1 MSEPQPIPAPLT
13 PPGQPPVGEKSP
25 MPVPD
30 HTLIRRIGRGSYGEV
45 WLARNVM
52 GAWRAVKFVHRR
64 DFEDDRPFER
74 ELAGIQRFEPISRS
88 HPSQLNIL
96 HVGRGPDGF
105 YYVMGLADD
114 QGRGQAIDEGS
125 YAPRTLRSE
134 LTQQGRLPYA
144 QCLEIG
150 VQLATALQHLYDHGL
165 VHRDIKP
172 SNIVFVN
179 GIPKL
184 ADIGLVARAE
194 ATMSF
199 VGTEGYLPPEGPGT
213 RQADIFSLGKVLYEL
228 STGQDR
234 QQFPEMPTNIA
245 ALADREQIAELNQVV
260 LKACHSDAK
269 QRYQSAA
276 ELQADLALLESGQSV
291 ARVRRIEERLRFVQ
305 RAGALVTAV
314 AAVIALGWW
323 WQAKQ
328 TREMR
333 DLAEENRRIA
343 EERTTLAAEKTV
355 LAEEKS
361 ALAEENHERLVRL
374 SIANGVRLLDEADDP
389 SGALLWFAQALPLVA
404 NRPAEE
410 EIHRIRIQQT
420 LNQLPPLLRVVPA
433 PEDRSTLSGAFSP
446 DGAWAATASLP
457 FEVRVW
463 STDTGVGRFPPLRL
477 PQTIFAVR
485 FTPDGRRLI
494 AQSSYGPEHSKAGPH
509 EDNFPG
515 FAVVLDATTGE
526 ELYPAI
532 TNATQ
537 TVLSPDARWLAVAR
551 PDHSVSLISTTDGQG
566 VAEITGHQDRILA
579 LAFSAESDRLVTGS
593 ANRTARVWRIPSG
606 EPEGSALEHDE
617 PVIRAAFRPGGRQV
631 ATAERFLGDRAIL
644 GRVSLWDV
652 ARGSQPVVTKQIE
665 GGVESD
671 GSVWALFFEPAPGS
685 RLFVGI
691 RNAVHVWDPDSFA
704 EVLPP
709 LKMGSVARSRAFSPD
724 GTSVAVGSDDGRAR
738 VWGLQQGELLFPPFH
753 HTGWV
758 ESVGFS
764 PDGSKLLVTGGSTAR
779 LWALE
784 AARETARL
792 ELPANH
798 PHVPPQYTGSITPQ
812 LGLAT
817 IGLDNGRVLAM
828 DQERLTV
835 VGVLEPRNR
844 DEQVCSCFEGST
856 GRLVAL
862 AEHHAPAEEG
872 GAPSHTVVLW
882 EQDHGRLR
890 QVALLPHPGKL
901 HDLKFRN
908 GDTELVTL
916 DDDTIRIWRTSDG
929 RLERSVPVPE
939 PFQRAWTDIL
949 PESIRPEGGAVL
961 LLRGDAFEN
970 WELHLLDLATSQ
982 FIGRPFAFSRLS
994 VMPNRMR
1001 FSPDGTRL
1009 ASVGPDQKATIID
1022 LATGE
1027 VAVHHLGLQGTLL
1040 ELDWSPDG
1048 TRLITTGL
1056 AGSVIQW
1063 DVASGEMLL
1072 TPMANGSG
1080 PARSARWSPDGRFI
1094 AYRNDGRVARV
1105 WDVATAEAV
1114 TPMLQHTG
1122 YIYWAYITPA
1132 HRLITGSAPNLI
1144 RAWDLKP
1151 TLLPAEA
1158 ITDYVKLLSARQL
1171 SANGLLLGIPGPE
1184 LVELHRSLLARHP
1197 ELFEP
1202 KP

>member
-1 MSEPQPIPAPLT
+1 
-13 PPGQPPVGEKSP
+13 

-105 YYVMGLADD
+105 YYVMELADD
-114 QGRGQAIDEGS
+114 QGRGQEIDEGS

-150 VQLATALQHLYDHGL
+150 VQLATALQHLHDHGL

-245 ALADREQIAELNQVV
+245 ALQDREQIAELNQVV

-276 ELQADLALLESGQSV
+276 ELQADLALLQSGQSV

-333 DLAEENRRIA
+333 ELADDNRRIA
-343 EERTTLAAEKTV
+343 EERTTLAAEKTL
-355 LAEEKS
+355 LAE
-361 ALAEENHERLVRL
+361 ANRERLVRL
-374 SIANGVRLLDEADDP
+374 SIANGLRLLDEADDP
-389 SGALLWFAQALPLVA
+389 SGALLWFAQALPLVT

-420 LNQLPPLLRVVPA
+420 LNQLPPLLRVVHA
-433 PEDRSTLSGAFSP
+433 PEGGSILSGDFSP
-446 DGAWAATASLP
+446 DGAWVATASWP
-457 FEVRVW
+457 RGVRVW
-463 STDTGVGRFPPLRL
+463 STDTGADRFPPLRL

-494 AQSSYGPEHSKAGPH
+494 AQSSHGPAHAKAGPH
-509 EDNFPG
+509 EDAFSG
-515 FAVVLDATTGE
+515 FAVVLDAATGE
-526 ELYPAI
+526 ALYPAI

-551 PDHSVSLISTTDGQG
+551 PDHSVSLIATADGQV
-566 VAEITGHQDRILA
+566 VAAIAGHTDRILA

-593 ANRTARVWRIPSG
+593 ADRTARVWRIPSG
-606 EPEGSALEHDE
+606 EPEGSALQHGE

-631 ATAERFLGDRAIL
+631 ATAEQFLGDRAVL

-652 ARGSQPVVTKQIE
+652 ALDRPSVVTKQIE

-671 GSVWALFFEPAPGS
+671 GRVWALFFEPAPGS

-691 RNAVHVWDPDSFA
+691 RNAVHVWDTDSFA

-709 LKMGSVARSRAFSPD
+709 LKMGSVARSWAFSPD
-724 GTSVAVGSDDGRAR
+724 GASVAVGSDDGRAR

-764 PDGSKLLVTGGSTAR
+764 PDGSKLLVTGGGTAR

-798 PHVPPQYTGSITPQ
+798 IHRPANHTGSFTPQ

-817 IGLDNGRVLAM
+817 IGLDNGRVLVM
-828 DQERLTV
+828 DQERMAV
-835 VGVLEPRNR
+835 VGVPESRTR
-844 DEQVCSCFEGST
+844 GEQICSSYEGST

-862 AEHHAPAEEG
+862 VEHHAPAEEG
-872 GAPSHTVVLW
+872 GTRSHTVILW

-901 HDLKFRN
+901 HDLRFRN

-916 DDDTIRIWRTSDG
+916 DDDMIRIWRTGDG
-929 RLERSVPVPE
+929 GLERSVPIPKSFGR
-939 PFQRAWTDIL
+939 PWTDIL
-949 PESIRPEGGAVL
+949 PESIRPDGGAVL

-970 WELHLLDLATSQ
+970 WELHLFDLGTGQ
-982 FIGRPFAFSRLS
+982 FIGSPFAFRTAFHSRS

-1009 ASVGPDQKATIID
+1009 ASVGPDQKAAIID

-1027 VAVHHLGLQGTLL
+1027 AAVHHLGLQGDLL
-1040 ELDWSPDG
+1040 DLDWSPDG
-1048 TRLITTGL
+1048 TRLITAGL
-1056 AGSVIQW
+1056 AGIVIQW

-1072 TPMANGSG
+1072 TPMDTGWG

-1114 TPMLQHTG
+1114 TPMMQHTG

-1132 HRLITGSAPNLI
+1132 RRLITGSAPNLI

-1158 ITDYVKLLSARQL
+1158 LTDYIKVLSARQL
-1171 SANGLLLGIPGPE
+1171 SANGLLSGIPGPE
-1184 LVELHRSLLARHP
+1184 LAELHRSLLARHP
-1197 ELFEP
+1197 ELFSTP
-1202 KP
+1202 AGRD

>member
-1 MSEPQPIPAPLT
+1 ME
-13 PPGQPPVGEKSP
+13 
-25 MPVPD
+25 
-30 HTLIRRIGRGSYGEV
+30 
-45 WLARNVM
+45 
-52 GAWRAVKFVHRR
+52 
-64 DFEDDRPFER
+64 
-74 ELAGIQRFEPISRS
+74 
-88 HPSQLNIL
+88 
-96 HVGRGPDGF
+96 
-105 YYVMGLADD
+105 LADD
-114 QGRGQAIDEGS
+114 QGRGQEIDEGS

-134 LTQQGRLPYA
+134 LTQQGRLPYG

-150 VQLATALQHLYDHGL
+150 VQLATALQHLHDHGL

-245 ALADREQIAELNQVV
+245 ALQDREQIAELNQVV

-269 QRYQSAA
+269 RRYQSAA
-276 ELQADLALLESGQSV
+276 ELQADLALLQSGQSV

-314 AAVIALGWW
+314 AAVIAAGWF

-328 TREMR
+328 TREKSE
-333 DLAEENRRIA
+333 LAEANRRIA
-343 EERTTLAAEKTV
+343 EERTTLAAEK
-355 LAEEKS
+355 S
-361 ALAEENHERLVRL
+361 ALAEQNRERLVRL
-374 SIANGVRLLDEADDP
+374 SIANGLRLLDEADDP

-404 NRPAEE
+404 DRPAEE

-420 LNQLPPLLRVVPA
+420 LNQLPPLLRVVHA
-433 PEDRSTLSGAFSP
+433 PEGGTILSGAFSP

-463 STDTGVGRFPPLRL
+463 STDTGVDRFPPLRF

-494 AQSSYGPEHSKAGPH
+494 AQSSYGPEHAKAGPH
-509 EDNFPG
+509 KDNFPG
-515 FAVVLDATTGE
+515 FAVVLDAATGE
-526 ELYPAI
+526 VVYPAI
-532 TNATQ
+532 TNATL

-551 PDHSVSLISTTDGQG
+551 PDHSVSLIGVDDGQV
-566 VAEITGHQDRILA
+566 VAEIAGHTDRILA

-593 ANRTARVWRIPSG
+593 ADRTVRVWRIPSG
-606 EPEGSALEHDE
+606 EPEGSALQHDE

-631 ATAERFLGDRAIL
+631 ATAEHLLGDRAIL

-652 ARGSQPVVTKQIE
+652 ARGSQSRVTKQIE

-671 GSVWALFFEPAPGS
+671 GTVWALFFEPAHGN

-691 RNAVHVWDPDSFA
+691 RNAVHVWDADSFA

-709 LKMGSVARSRAFSPD
+709 LKMGSVARSWAFSPD
-724 GTSVAVGSDDGRAR
+724 GASVAVGSDDVCAR

-798 PHVPPQYTGSITPQ
+798 IHLPANHTGSFRPQ

-817 IGLDNGRVLAM
+817 IGLDNGRILVM

-835 VGVLEPRNR
+835 AGVPEPRTR
-844 DEQVCSCFEGST
+844 DEQVCSGIEGST

-872 GAPSHTVVLW
+872 A
-882 EQDHGRLR
+882 
-890 QVALLPHPGKL
+890 HP
-901 HDLKFRN
+901 R
-908 GDTELVTL
+908 
-916 DDDTIRIWRTSDG
+916 
-929 RLERSVPVPE
+929 
-939 PFQRAWTDIL
+939 
-949 PESIRPEGGAVL
+949 
-961 LLRGDAFEN
+961 
-970 WELHLLDLATSQ
+970 
-982 FIGRPFAFSRLS
+982 
-994 VMPNRMR
+994 
-1001 FSPDGTRL
+1001 TRL
-1009 ASVGPDQKATIID
+1009 FCGSRIKGACDMS
-1022 LATGE
+1022 LAF
-1027 VAVHHLGLQGTLL
+1027 L
-1040 ELDWSPDG
+1040 
-1048 TRLITTGL
+1048 TRANSTT
-1056 AGSVIQW
+1056 
-1063 DVASGEMLL
+1063 
-1072 TPMANGSG
+1072 
-1080 PARSARWSPDGRFI
+1080 
-1094 AYRNDGRVARV
+1094 
-1105 WDVATAEAV
+1105 
-1114 TPMLQHTG
+1114 
-1122 YIYWAYITPA
+1122 
-1132 HRLITGSAPNLI
+1132 
-1144 RAWDLKP
+1144 
-1151 TLLPAEA
+1151 
-1158 ITDYVKLLSARQL
+1158 
-1171 SANGLLLGIPGPE
+1171 
-1184 LVELHRSLLARHP
+1184 
-1197 ELFEP
+1197 
-1202 KP
+1202 

>member
-1 MSEPQPIPAPLT
+1 
-13 PPGQPPVGEKSP
+13 

-30 HTLIRRIGRGSYGEV
+30 HKLIRRIGRGSYGEV

-96 HVGRGPDGF
+96 HVGRGSDGF
-105 YYVMGLADD
+105 YYVMELADD
-114 QGRGQAIDEGS
+114 QGRGQEIDEGS

-134 LTQQGRLPYA
+134 LTQQGRLPYG

-150 VQLATALQHLYDHGL
+150 VQLATALQHLHDHGL

-179 GIPKL
+179 GISKL

-245 ALADREQIAELNQVV
+245 ALQDREQIAELNQVV

-276 ELQADLALLESGQSV
+276 ELQADLALLQSGQSV

-314 AAVIALGWW
+314 AAVIAAGWF

-328 TREMR
+328 TREKGE
-333 DLAEENRRIA
+333 LAEANRRIA
-343 EERTTLAAEKTV
+343 EERTTLAAEK
-355 LAEEKS
+355 S
-361 ALAEENHERLVRL
+361 ALAEQNRERLVRL
-374 SIANGVRLLDEADDP
+374 SIANGLRLLDEADDP

-404 NRPAEE
+404 GRPAEE

-420 LNQLPPLLRVVPA
+420 LNQLPPLLRVVHA
-433 PEDRSTLSGAFSP
+433 PEGGSILSGAFSP

-463 STDTGVGRFPPLRL
+463 STDTGVDRFPPLRL

-494 AQSSYGPEHSKAGPH
+494 AQSSYGPEHAKAGPH

-515 FAVVLDATTGE
+515 FAVVLDAATGE
-526 ELYPAI
+526 AVYPAI
-532 TNATQ
+532 TNATL

-551 PDHSVSLISTTDGQG
+551 LDHSVSLIAVTNGQ
-566 VAEITGHQDRILA
+566 VVTEIIGHTDRILA

-593 ANRTARVWRIPSG
+593 ADRTARVWRIPSG
-606 EPEGSALEHDE
+606 EPEGSALQHDE

-631 ATAERFLGDRAIL
+631 ATAEHLLGDRAIL

-652 ARGSQPVVTKQIE
+652 ARGSQSRVTKQIE

-671 GSVWALFFEPAPGS
+671 GTVWALFFEPAPDS

-691 RNAVHVWDPDSFA
+691 RNAVHVWDADSFA

-709 LKMGSVARSRAFSPD
+709 LKMGSVARSWAFSPD
-724 GTSVAVGSDDGRAR
+724 GTSVAVGSDDVCAR

-784 AARETARL
+784 AACETARL

-798 PHVPPQYTGSITPQ
+798 PHVPPEYTGSFTPQ

-817 IGLDNGRVLAM
+817 IGLDNGRVPVL

-835 VGVLEPRNR
+835 VGVPEPRTR
-844 DEQVCSCFEGST
+844 GEQICSNFEGST

-862 AEHHAPAEEG
+862 TEHHAPAEEG
-872 GAPSHTVVLW
+872 GTPSHTVILW

-890 QVALLPHPGKL
+890 QVAFLPHPGEL
-901 HDLKFRN
+901 RDLKFRN
-908 GDTELVTL
+908 GDSELVTL

-929 RLERSVPVPE
+929 GLERSVPIPTSFGR
-939 PFQRAWTDIL
+939 PWTDIL
-949 PESIRPEGGAVL
+949 PDSIRPDGGAVI
-961 LLRGDAFEN
+961 LLRGETFEDA
-970 WELHLLDLATSQ
+970 ELHLFDLGTGQ
-982 FIGRPFAFSRLS
+982 FTGKPFLFSRLS
-994 VMPNRMR
+994 VMPKRMR

-1009 ASVGPDQKATIID
+1009 ASVGPDQKAAIID

-1027 VAVHHLGLQGTLL
+1027 AAVHHLGLQGSLL
-1040 ELDWSPDG
+1040 DLDWSPDG

-1063 DVASGEMLL
+1063 EVASGEMLL
-1072 TPMANGSG
+1072 TPMDTGWG

-1094 AYRNDGRVARV
+1094 AHRNEGRVARV

-1114 TPMLQHTG
+1114 TPMLRHTG

-1151 TLLPAEA
+1151 TRLPVEV

-1171 SANGLLLGIPGPE
+1171 SANGLLSGIPGPE
-1184 LVELHRSLLARHP
+1184 LAELHRSLLARHP
-1197 ELFEP
+1197 ELFSTP
-1202 KP
+1202 AGRD

>member
-1 MSEPQPIPAPLT
+1 
-13 PPGQPPVGEKSP
+13 

-30 HTLIRRIGRGSYGEV
+30 HTLIRPIGRGSYGEV

-64 DFEDDRPFER
+64 DFDHDRPFER
-74 ELAGIQRFEPISRS
+74 ELAGIERFEPISRS

-105 YYVMGLADD
+105 YYVMELADD

-125 YAPRTLRSE
+125 YCPRTIRSE
-134 LTQQGRLPYA
+134 LLQHGRLAYA

-150 VQLATALQHLYDHGL
+150 VQLATALQHLHDHGL

-194 ATMSF
+194 ATLSF

-245 ALADREQIAELNQVV
+245 SLEDRHQIAELNQVV
-260 LKACHSDAK
+260 LKACHPDPK

-276 ELQADLALLESGQSV
+276 ELQADLALLQSGQSV
-291 ARVRRIEERLRFVQ
+291 ARVRLMEQRLRFVQ
-305 RAGALVTAV
+305 RAGALVTAL

-323 WQAKQ
+323 WQATQ

-333 DLAEENRRIA
+333 DLAEDNRRIA
-343 EERTTLAAEKTV
+343 EERTTLADEKAV
-355 LAEEKS
+355 LAEE
-361 ALAEENHERLVRL
+361 NRERLVRL
-374 SIANGVRLLDEADDP
+374 SIANGVRLLDEDDP
-389 SGALLWFAQALPLVA
+389 SGALLWFAQALPLVT

-433 PEDRSTLSGAFSP
+433 PEDGSTLSGAFSP
-446 DGAWAATASLP
+446 DGAWAATASSP
-457 FEVRVW
+457 REVRVW
-463 STDTGVGRFPPLRL
+463 STDTGVDRFPPLRL
-477 PQTIFAVR
+477 PRTIVVVR

-494 AQSSYGPEHSKAGPH
+494 AQSSYGPDHAYAGPG
-509 EDNFPG
+509 ENNAEL
-515 FAVVLDATTGE
+515 AVVLDATTGE

-532 TNATQ
+532 TNAAQ
-537 TVLSPDARWLAVAR
+537 TVLSPDARWLAVTR
-551 PDHSVSLISTTDGQG
+551 PDHSVSLIATADGQ
-566 VAEITGHQDRILA
+566 VVTEIAGHTDRILVV
-579 LAFSAESDRLVTGS
+579 AFSEESDRLVTGS
-593 ANRTARVWRIPSG
+593 ADRTARVWRIPSG

-617 PVIRAAFRPGGRQV
+617 PVIRAAFRPHGRQV
-631 ATAERFLGDRAIL
+631 ATVNVAFEELAAI
-644 GRVSLWDV
+644 GRVFLWDV
-652 ARGSQPVVTKQIE
+652 ARGPPSVITKQTD
-665 GGVESD
+665 GGMESD
-671 GSVWALFFEPAPGS
+671 GRVWALFFDPAPGD

-691 RNAVHVWDPDSFA
+691 GHAVHVWDADSFA
-704 EVLPP
+704 EVMPP
-709 LKMGSVARSRAFSPD
+709 LKMGSVARSWAFSPD
-724 GTSVAVGSDDGRAR
+724 GSRVAVGSDDGRAR
-738 VWGLQQGELLFPPFH
+738 VWDLQRGELLFPPFH

-764 PDGSKLLVTGGSTAR
+764 PDGSKLLVTGGGTAR

-784 AARETARL
+784 AAREAARL
-792 ELPANH
+792 ELPSDHIHLPAN
-798 PHVPPQYTGSITPQ
+798 YTGSFTPQ
-812 LGLAT
+812 LGLAV
-817 IGLDNGRVLAM
+817 IGLDNGRILVM
-828 DQERLTV
+828 DQDRMTV
-835 VGVLEPRNR
+835 VGVPEPRIR
-844 DEQVCSCFEGST
+844 GERVCSGVEGST

-862 AEHHAPAEEG
+862 AEHHAAVEEG
-872 GAPSHTVVLW
+872 GAPSHTIILW

-890 QVALLPHPGKL
+890 QVAPLAHPGEIHGL
-901 HDLKFRN
+901 MFRN
-908 GDTELVTL
+908 DDTELVTL
-916 DDDTIRIWRTSDG
+916 DDNTIRIWRTSDG
-929 RLERSVPVPE
+929 ALERSLPIPDS
-939 PFQRAWTDIL
+939 FGTLASHIL
-949 PESIRPEGGAVL
+949 PDPIRPDGGAVI
-961 LLRGDAFEN
+961 LLRGDTFEDA
-970 WELHLLDLATSQ
+970 ELHLFDLGTGQ
-982 FIGRPFAFSRLS
+982 FIGKPFPFSRLS

-1009 ASVGPDQKATIID
+1009 ASVGSDQKATIID

-1027 VAVHHLGLQGTLL
+1027 AAVHHLGLQGNLL
-1040 ELDWSPDG
+1040 DLDWSPDG
-1048 TRLITTGL
+1048 TGLITAGL

-1063 DVASGEMLL
+1063 DVASGEMLQA
-1072 TPMANGSG
+1072 PMGTGFG
-1080 PARSARWSPDGRFI
+1080 PAMSARWSPDGRFI

-1114 TPMLQHTG
+1114 TPMLRHTG
-1122 YIYWAYITPA
+1122 YIHWAYLTPA

-1171 SANGLLLGIPGPE
+1171 T
-1184 LVELHRSLLARHP
+1184 
-1197 ELFEP
+1197 
-1202 KP
+1202 